1 MAFYDA
7 DAIPEWQGDLF
18 VGALRGESLRRLS
31 LDGDRVTGE
40 EVLLGDMNRRIRDVD
55 VGPDGALYLLTDE
68 SDGEILRIVAAD

>member
-1 MAFYDA
+1 MAFYDG

-18 VGALRGESLRRLS
+18 VGALRGTSLRRLS

-40 EVLLGDMNRRIRDVD
+40 EVLLGDMNRRIRDVE
-55 VGPDGALYLLTDE
+55 VGPDGALYILTDE